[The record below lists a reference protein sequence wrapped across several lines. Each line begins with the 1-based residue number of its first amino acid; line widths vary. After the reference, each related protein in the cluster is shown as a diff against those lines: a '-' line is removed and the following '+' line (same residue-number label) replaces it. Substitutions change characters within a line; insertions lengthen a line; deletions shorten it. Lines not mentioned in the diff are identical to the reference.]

1 MTIYKLKNKLIY
13 LFRTNRL
20 ILRGFDPQDLKSIYK
35 YRNDVRCFRYQVYKD
50 KTLEDL
56 ELYLK
61 KLKSAKLGIGSIQLA
76 VALKTTNK
84 LIGDIFLDFTEDNIS
99 LGYTIDA
106 DFHRQG
112 YGYEILVQLLK
123 YLKDNFKQKSIL
135 AKVFIPNI
143 ASINL
148 LHKLKFKRVGTI
160 KKDDTFIFEY
170 LQK

>member
-1 MTIYKLKNKLIY
+1 MKDIIFKSI
-13 LFRTNRL
+13 RL
-20 ILRGFDPQDLKSIYK
+20 YVRYFKVSDLETIYK
-35 YRNDVRCFRYQVYKD
+35 YRNDIRCSKYQTWADTSLDELKAFIYELRNKKIGKD
-50 KTLEDL
+50 W
-56 ELYLK
+56 
-61 KLKSAKLGIGSIQLA
+61 IQLA
-76 VALKTTNK
+76 IIRSEDDLH
-84 LIGDIFLDFTEDNIS
+84 IGDIYLNFDESSIS
-99 LGYTIDA
+99 IGYTIDA

-112 YGYEILVQLLK
+112 YGYEILVELLK

>member
-1 MTIYKLKNKLIY
+1 MKDIIFKSS
-13 LFRTNRL
+13 RL
-20 ILRGFDPQDLKSIYK
+20 YVRYFKPSDLETLYK
-35 YRNDVRCFRYQVYKD
+35 YRNDIRCSKYQTWAD
-50 KTLEDL
+50 TSLE
-56 ELYLK
+56 E
-61 KLKSAKLGIGSIQLA
+61 LKSFIYELRNKKIGKDWIQLA
-76 VALKTTNK
+76 IIRSEDDLH
-84 LIGDIFLDFTEDNIS
+84 IGDIYLNFDESSIS
-99 LGYTIDA
+99 IGYTIDA

-112 YGYEILVQLLK
+112 YGYEILVELLK
-123 YLKDNFKQKSIL
+123 YLKANYKQKSIL

>member
-1 MTIYKLKNKLIY
+1 MKDIIFKSS
-13 LFRTNRL
+13 RL
-20 ILRGFDPQDLKSIYK
+20 YVRYFKPSDLETIYK
-35 YRNDVRCFRYQVYKD
+35 YRNDIRCSKYQTWADTSLDELKAFIYELRNKKIGKD
-50 KTLEDL
+50 W
-56 ELYLK
+56 
-61 KLKSAKLGIGSIQLA
+61 IQLA
-76 VALKTTNK
+76 IVRSEEDLH
-84 LIGDIFLDFTEDNIS
+84 LGDIYLNFDESSIS
-99 LGYTIDA
+99 IGYTIDA

-112 YGYEILVQLLK
+112 YGYEILVELLK

>member
-1 MTIYKLKNKLIY
+1 MKDIIFKST
-13 LFRTNRL
+13 RL
-20 ILRGFDPQDLKSIYK
+20 YVRYFKPSDLETIYK
-35 YRNDVRCFRYQVYKD
+35 YRNDIRCSKYQTWAD
-50 KTLEDL
+50 TSLDE
-56 ELYLK
+56 
-61 KLKSAKLGIGSIQLA
+61 LKSFIYELRNKKIGKDWIQLA
-76 VALKTTNK
+76 IIRSEDVLH
-84 LIGDIFLDFTEDNIS
+84 LGDIYLNFDESSIS
-99 LGYTIDA
+99 IGYTIDA

-123 YLKDNFKQKSIL
+123 YLKANFKQKSIL

>member
-1 MTIYKLKNKLIY
+1 MKDIIFKSS
-13 LFRTNRL
+13 RL
-20 ILRGFDPQDLKSIYK
+20 YVRYFKVSDLETIYK
-35 YRNDVRCFRYQVYKD
+35 YRNDIRCSKYQTWADTSLDELKAFIYELRNKKIGKD
-50 KTLEDL
+50 W
-56 ELYLK
+56 
-61 KLKSAKLGIGSIQLA
+61 IQLPIIRSEDD
-76 VALKTTNK
+76 LH
-84 LIGDIFLDFTEDNIS
+84 LGDIYLNFDESSIS
-99 LGYTIDA
+99 IGYTIDA

-112 YGYEILVQLLK
+112 YGYEILVELLK
-123 YLKDNFKQKSIL
+123 YLKDNFKQKSIF

>member
-1 MTIYKLKNKLIY
+1 MKDIIFKSS
-13 LFRTNRL
+13 RL
-20 ILRGFDPQDLKSIYK
+20 YVRYFKPSDLETIYK
-35 YRNDVRCFRYQVYKD
+35 YRNDIRCSKYQTWADISLNELKAFIYELRNKKIGKD
-50 KTLEDL
+50 W
-56 ELYLK
+56 
-61 KLKSAKLGIGSIQLA
+61 IQLA
-76 VALKTTNK
+76 IIRSEDDLH
-84 LIGDIFLDFTEDNIS
+84 LGDIYLNFDESSIS
-99 LGYTIDA
+99 IGYTIDA

-112 YGYEILVQLLK
+112 YGYEILVELLK

-160 KKDDTFIFEY
+160 RKDDTFIFEY

>member
-1 MTIYKLKNKLIY
+1 MSKI
-13 LFRTNRL
+13 LFKSNRL
-20 ILRGFDPQDLKSIYK
+20 YVRYFKVSDLETIYK
-35 YRNDVRCFRYQVYKD
+35 YRNDIRCSKYQTWAD
-50 KTLEDL
+50 TSLDE
-56 ELYLK
+56 
-61 KLKSAKLGIGSIQLA
+61 LKSFIYELRNKKIGKDWIQLA
-76 VALKTTNK
+76 IIRSEDDLH
-84 LIGDIFLDFTEDNIS
+84 LGDIYLNFDESSIS
-99 LGYTIDA
+99 IGYTIDA

-112 YGYEILVQLLK
+112 YGYEILVELLK
-123 YLKDNFKQKSIL
+123 YLKANFKQKSIL

>member
-1 MTIYKLKNKLIY
+1 MKDIIFKST
-13 LFRTNRL
+13 RL
-20 ILRGFDPQDLKSIYK
+20 YVRYFKVSDLETIYK
-35 YRNDVRCFRYQVYKD
+35 YRNDIRCSKYQTWADTSLDELKAFIYELRNKKIGKD
-50 KTLEDL
+50 W
-56 ELYLK
+56 
-61 KLKSAKLGIGSIQLA
+61 IQLA
-76 VALKTTNK
+76 IIRSEDDLH
-84 LIGDIFLDFTEDNIS
+84 LGDIYLNFDESSIS
-99 LGYTIDA
+99 IGYTIDA

-112 YGYEILVQLLK
+112 YGYEILVELLK

>member
-1 MTIYKLKNKLIY
+1 MLI
-13 LFRTNRL
+13 LTTKRL
-20 ILRGFDPQDLKSIYK
+20 ILRIFENKDLEKIHK
-35 YRNDVRCFRYQVYKD
+35 YRNDIRCYKYQVYQH
-50 KTLEDL
+50 KTLD
-56 ELYLK
+56 ELIVYFNL
-61 KLKSAKLGIGSIQLA
+61 LKSSKIGNGSIQLA
-76 VALKTTNK
+76 IALKTTNL

-112 YGYEILVQLLK
+112 YGYEILVELLK

-148 LHKLKFKRVGTI
+148 LNKLKFKRVGII

-170 LQK
+170 INK

>member
-1 MTIYKLKNKLIY
+1 MKDIIFKST
-13 LFRTNRL
+13 RL
-20 ILRGFDPQDLKSIYK
+20 YVRYFKVSDLETIYK
-35 YRNDVRCFRYQVYKD
+35 YRNDIRCSKYQTWADTSLNELKAFIYELRNKKIGKD
-50 KTLEDL
+50 W
-56 ELYLK
+56 
-61 KLKSAKLGIGSIQLA
+61 IQLA
-76 VALKTTNK
+76 IIRSEDDLH
-84 LIGDIFLDFTEDNIS
+84 LGDIYLNFDESSIS
-99 LGYTIDA
+99 IGYTIDA

-112 YGYEILVQLLK
+112 YAYEILVQLLK
-123 YLKDNFKQKSIL
+123 YLKENHKQKSIL

>member
-1 MTIYKLKNKLIY
+1 MKYIIFKS
-13 LFRTNRL
+13 NRL
-20 ILRGFDPQDLKSIYK
+20 YVRYFKVSDLETIYK
-35 YRNDVRCFRYQVYKD
+35 YRNDIRCSKYQTWSDTSLDELKAFIYELRNKKIGKD
-50 KTLEDL
+50 W
-56 ELYLK
+56 
-61 KLKSAKLGIGSIQLA
+61 IQLA
-76 VALKTTNK
+76 IIRSEDDLH
-84 LIGDIFLDFTEDNIS
+84 LGDIYLNFDESSIS
-99 LGYTIDA
+99 IGYTIDA

-112 YGYEILVQLLK
+112 YGYEILVELLK
-123 YLKDNFKQKSIL
+123 YLKANFKQKSIL

>member
-1 MTIYKLKNKLIY
+1 MKDIIFKS
-13 LFRTNRL
+13 NRL
-20 ILRGFDPQDLKSIYK
+20 YVRYFKVYDLETIYK
-35 YRNDVRCFRYQVYKD
+35 YRNDIRCSKYQTWAD
-50 KTLEDL
+50 TSLDE
-56 ELYLK
+56 
-61 KLKSAKLGIGSIQLA
+61 LKSFIYELRNKKIGKDWIQLA
-76 VALKTTNK
+76 IIRSEDDLH
-84 LIGDIFLDFTEDNIS
+84 LGDIYLNFDESSIS
-99 LGYTIDA
+99 IGYTIDA

-123 YLKDNFKQKSIL
+123 YLKANFKQKSIL

>member
-1 MTIYKLKNKLIY
+1 MKDIIFKST
-13 LFRTNRL
+13 RL
-20 ILRGFDPQDLKSIYK
+20 YVRYFKVSDLETIYK
-35 YRNDVRCFRYQVYKD
+35 YRNDIRCSKYQTWADTSLDELKAFIYELRNKKIGKD
-50 KTLEDL
+50 W
-56 ELYLK
+56 
-61 KLKSAKLGIGSIQLA
+61 IQLA
-76 VALKTTNK
+76 IIRSEDDLH
-84 LIGDIFLDFTEDNIS
+84 IGDIYLNFDESSMSI
-99 LGYTIDA
+99 GYTIDA

-112 YGYEILVQLLK
+112 YGYEILVELLK
-123 YLKDNFKQKSIL
+123 YLKANFKQKSIL

>member
-1 MTIYKLKNKLIY
+1 MKDIIFKSS
-13 LFRTNRL
+13 RL
-20 ILRGFDPQDLKSIYK
+20 YVRYFKVSDLETIYK
-35 YRNDVRCFRYQVYKD
+35 YRNDIRCSKYQTWSDTSLDELKAFIYELRNKKIGKD
-50 KTLEDL
+50 W
-56 ELYLK
+56 
-61 KLKSAKLGIGSIQLA
+61 IQLA
-76 VALKTTNK
+76 IIRSEDDLH
-84 LIGDIFLDFTEDNIS
+84 LGDIYLNFDESSIS
-99 LGYTIDA
+99 IGYTIDA

-112 YGYEILVQLLK
+112 YGYEILVELLK

>member
-1 MTIYKLKNKLIY
+1 MKDIIFKST
-13 LFRTNRL
+13 RL
-20 ILRGFDPQDLKSIYK
+20 YVRYFKPSDLETIYK
-35 YRNDVRCFRYQVYKD
+35 YRNDIRCSKYQTWADTSLEELKAFIYELRNKKIGKD
-50 KTLEDL
+50 W
-56 ELYLK
+56 
-61 KLKSAKLGIGSIQLA
+61 IQLA
-76 VALKTTNK
+76 IIRSEDDLH
-84 LIGDIFLDFTEDNIS
+84 LGDIYLNFDESSIS
-99 LGYTIDA
+99 IGYTIDA

-112 YGYEILVQLLK
+112 YGYEILVELLK

>member
-1 MTIYKLKNKLIY
+1 MKDIIFKS
-13 LFRTNRL
+13 NRL
-20 ILRGFDPQDLKSIYK
+20 YVRYFKVSDLETIYK
-35 YRNDVRCFRYQVYKD
+35 YRNDIRCSKYQTWADTSLNELKAFIYELRNKKIGKD
-50 KTLEDL
+50 W
-56 ELYLK
+56 
-61 KLKSAKLGIGSIQLA
+61 IQLA
-76 VALKTTNK
+76 IIRSEDDLH
-84 LIGDIFLDFTEDNIS
+84 LGDIYLNFDESSIS
-99 LGYTIDA
+99 IGYTIDA

-112 YGYEILVQLLK
+112 YGYEILVELLK

>member
-1 MTIYKLKNKLIY
+1 MKDIIFKST
-13 LFRTNRL
+13 RL
-20 ILRGFDPQDLKSIYK
+20 YVRYFKVSDLETIYK
-35 YRNDVRCFRYQVYKD
+35 YRNDIRCSKYQTWSD
-50 KTLEDL
+50 TSLD
-56 ELYLK
+56 ELKAFIYELRNK
-61 KLKSAKLGIGSIQLA
+61 KIGKEWIQLA
-76 VALKTTNK
+76 IIRSEDDLH
-84 LIGDIFLDFTEDNIS
+84 LGDIYLNFDESSIS
-99 LGYTIDA
+99 IGYTIDA

-123 YLKDNFKQKSIL
+123 YLKANYKQKSIL

>member
-1 MTIYKLKNKLIY
+1 MKDIIFKSS
-13 LFRTNRL
+13 RL
-20 ILRGFDPQDLKSIYK
+20 YVRYFKPSDLETIYK
-35 YRNDVRCFRYQVYKD
+35 YRNDIRCSKYQTWAD
-50 KTLEDL
+50 TSLDE
-56 ELYLK
+56 
-61 KLKSAKLGIGSIQLA
+61 LKSFIYELRNKKIGKDWIQLA
-76 VALKTTNK
+76 IIRSEDDLH
-84 LIGDIFLDFTEDNIS
+84 IGDIYLNFDESSIS
-99 LGYTIDA
+99 IGYTIDA

-112 YGYEILVQLLK
+112 YGYEILVELLK
-123 YLKDNFKQKSIL
+123 YLKANFKQKSIL

>member
-1 MTIYKLKNKLIY
+1 MKDIIFKST
-13 LFRTNRL
+13 RL
-20 ILRGFDPQDLKSIYK
+20 YVRYFKVSDLETIYK
-35 YRNDVRCFRYQVYKD
+35 YRNDIRCSKYQTWSDTSLDELKAFIYELRNKKIGKD
-50 KTLEDL
+50 W
-56 ELYLK
+56 
-61 KLKSAKLGIGSIQLA
+61 IQLA
-76 VALKTTNK
+76 IIRSEDDLH
-84 LIGDIFLDFTEDNIS
+84 IGDIYLNFDESSIS
-99 LGYTIDA
+99 IGYTIDA

-112 YGYEILVQLLK
+112 YGYEILVELLK
-123 YLKDNFKQKSIL
+123 YLKANFKQKSIL

>member
-1 MTIYKLKNKLIY
+1 MKDIIFKST
-13 LFRTNRL
+13 RL
-20 ILRGFDPQDLKSIYK
+20 YVRYFKVSDLETIYK
-35 YRNDVRCFRYQVYKD
+35 YRNDIRCSKYQTWADTSLDELKAFIYELRNKKIGKD
-50 KTLEDL
+50 W
-56 ELYLK
+56 
-61 KLKSAKLGIGSIQLA
+61 IQLA
-76 VALKTTNK
+76 IIRSEDDLH
-84 LIGDIFLDFTEDNIS
+84 IGDIYLNFDESSIS
-99 LGYTIDA
+99 IGYTIDA

-112 YGYEILVQLLK
+112 YGYEILVELLK
-123 YLKDNFKQKSIL
+123 YLKANFKQKSIL

>member
-1 MTIYKLKNKLIY
+1 MKDIIFKSS
-13 LFRTNRL
+13 RL
-20 ILRGFDPQDLKSIYK
+20 YVRYFKVSDLETIYK
-35 YRNDVRCFRYQVYKD
+35 YRNDIRCSKYQTWSDTSLDELKAFIYELRNKKIGKD
-50 KTLEDL
+50 W
-56 ELYLK
+56 
-61 KLKSAKLGIGSIQLA
+61 IQLA
-76 VALKTTNK
+76 IIRSEDDLH
-84 LIGDIFLDFTEDNIS
+84 IGDIYLNFDESSIS
-99 LGYTIDA
+99 IGYTIDA

-112 YGYEILVQLLK
+112 YGYEILVELLK
-123 YLKDNFKQKSIL
+123 YLKDNYKQKSIL

>member
-1 MTIYKLKNKLIY
+1 MKII
-13 LFRTNRL
+13 LFKSNRL
-20 ILRGFDPQDLKSIYK
+20 YVRYFKTSDLETVYK
-35 YRNDVRCFRYQVYKD
+35 YRNDIRCSKYQTWSDTSLDELKVFIYELRNKKIGKD
-50 KTLEDL
+50 W
-56 ELYLK
+56 
-61 KLKSAKLGIGSIQLA
+61 IQLA
-76 VALKTTNK
+76 IIRSEDDLH
-84 LIGDIFLDFTEDNIS
+84 LGDIYLNFDESSIS
-99 LGYTIDA
+99 IGYTIDA

-112 YGYEILVQLLK
+112 YGYEILVELLK
-123 YLKDNFKQKSIL
+123 YLKANFKQKSIL

>member
-1 MTIYKLKNKLIY
+1 MKDIIFKS
-13 LFRTNRL
+13 NRL
-20 ILRGFDPQDLKSIYK
+20 YVRYFKPSDLETIYK
-35 YRNDVRCFRYQVYKD
+35 YRNDIRCSKYQTWADTSLNELKAFIYELRNKKIGKD
-50 KTLEDL
+50 W
-56 ELYLK
+56 
-61 KLKSAKLGIGSIQLA
+61 IQLA
-76 VALKTTNK
+76 IIRSEDDLH
-84 LIGDIFLDFTEDNIS
+84 LGDIYLNFDESSIS
-99 LGYTIDA
+99 IGYTIDA

-112 YGYEILVQLLK
+112 YGYEILFELLK

>member
-1 MTIYKLKNKLIY
+1 MKDIIFKSS
-13 LFRTNRL
+13 RL
-20 ILRGFDPQDLKSIYK
+20 YVRYFKVSDLETIYK
-35 YRNDVRCFRYQVYKD
+35 YRNDIRCSKYQTWADTSLDELKAFIYELRNKKIGKD
-50 KTLEDL
+50 W
-56 ELYLK
+56 
-61 KLKSAKLGIGSIQLA
+61 IQLA
-76 VALKTTNK
+76 IIRSEDDLH
-84 LIGDIFLDFTEDNIS
+84 LGDIYLNFDESSIS
-99 LGYTIDA
+99 IGYTIDA

-112 YGYEILVQLLK
+112 YGYEILVELLK

>member
-1 MTIYKLKNKLIY
+1 MKDIIFKSS
-13 LFRTNRL
+13 RL
-20 ILRGFDPQDLKSIYK
+20 YVRYFKVSDLETIYK
-35 YRNDVRCFRYQVYKD
+35 YRSDIRCSKYQTWSDTSLDELKAFIYELRNKKIGKD
-50 KTLEDL
+50 W
-56 ELYLK
+56 
-61 KLKSAKLGIGSIQLA
+61 IQLA
-76 VALKTTNK
+76 IIRSEDDLH
-84 LIGDIFLDFTEDNIS
+84 LGDIYLNFDESSIS
-99 LGYTIDA
+99 IGYTIDA

-112 YGYEILVQLLK
+112 YGYEILVELLK

>member
-1 MTIYKLKNKLIY
+1 MKDIIFKSS
-13 LFRTNRL
+13 RL
-20 ILRGFDPQDLKSIYK
+20 YVRYFKPSDLEAIYK
-35 YRNDVRCFRYQVYKD
+35 YRNDIRCSKYQTWAD
-50 KTLEDL
+50 TSLDE
-56 ELYLK
+56 
-61 KLKSAKLGIGSIQLA
+61 LKSFIYELRNKKIGKDWIQLA
-76 VALKTTNK
+76 IIRSEDDLH
-84 LIGDIFLDFTEDNIS
+84 IGDIYLNFDESSIS
-99 LGYTIDA
+99 IGYTIDA

>member
-1 MTIYKLKNKLIY
+1 MKDIIFKST
-13 LFRTNRL
+13 RL
-20 ILRGFDPQDLKSIYK
+20 YVRYFKPSDLETIYK
-35 YRNDVRCFRYQVYKD
+35 YRNDIRCSKYQTWADTSLDELKAFIYELRNKKIGKD
-50 KTLEDL
+50 W
-56 ELYLK
+56 
-61 KLKSAKLGIGSIQLA
+61 IQLA
-76 VALKTTNK
+76 IIRSEDDLH
-84 LIGDIFLDFTEDNIS
+84 LGDIYLNFDETSIS
-99 LGYTIDA
+99 IGYTIDA

-112 YGYEILVQLLK
+112 YGYEILVELLK
-123 YLKDNFKQKSIL
+123 YLKDNYKQKSIL

>member
-1 MTIYKLKNKLIY
+1 MSNTILK
-13 LFRTNRL
+13 TNRL
-20 ILRGFDPQDLKSIYK
+20 ILRSFELQDLKTIYN
-35 YRNDVRCFRYQVYKD
+35 YRNDIRCYQYQAYQD
-50 KTLEDL
+50 KTLAEL
-56 ELYLK
+56 EFYLT
-61 KLKSAKLGIGSIQLA
+61 KLKSAKLGFGSIQLA
-76 VALKTTNK
+76 IALKKSNQ
-84 LIGDIFLDFTEDNIS
+84 LIGDVFLDFSFDNIS
-99 LGYTIDA
+99 IGYTIDA

-112 YGYEILVQLLK
+112 YGYEILVELLK

>member
-1 MTIYKLKNKLIY
+1 MKDIIFKS
-13 LFRTNRL
+13 NRL
-20 ILRGFDPQDLKSIYK
+20 YVRYFKVYDLETIYK
-35 YRNDVRCFRYQVYKD
+35 YRNDIRCSKYQTWAD
-50 KTLEDL
+50 TSLDE
-56 ELYLK
+56 
-61 KLKSAKLGIGSIQLA
+61 LKSFIYELRNKKIGKDWIQLA
-76 VALKTTNK
+76 IIRSEDDLH
-84 LIGDIFLDFTEDNIS
+84 LGDIYLNFDESSIS
-99 LGYTIDA
+99 IGYTIDA

>member
-1 MTIYKLKNKLIY
+1 MKII
-13 LFRTNRL
+13 LFKSNRL
-20 ILRGFDPQDLKSIYK
+20 YVRYFKVSDLETIYK
-35 YRNDVRCFRYQVYKD
+35 YRNDIRCFKYQTWAD
-50 KTLEDL
+50 TSLDE
-56 ELYLK
+56 
-61 KLKSAKLGIGSIQLA
+61 LKSFIYELRNKKIGKDWIQLA
-76 VALKTTNK
+76 IIRSEDDLH
-84 LIGDIFLDFTEDNIS
+84 IGDIYLNFDESSIS
-99 LGYTIDA
+99 IGYTIDA
-106 DFHRQG
+106 DYHRQG